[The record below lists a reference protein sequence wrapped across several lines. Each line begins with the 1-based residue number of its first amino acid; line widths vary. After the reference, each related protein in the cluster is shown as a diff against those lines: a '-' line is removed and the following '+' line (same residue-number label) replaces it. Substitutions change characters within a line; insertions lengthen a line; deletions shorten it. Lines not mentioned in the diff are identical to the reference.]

1 MGLPVR
7 AAEVRWEVCAL
18 PDHHVGAGV
27 SAWEENGLEGS
38 VPWCVCTCVWGGSSE
53 ATQSLVLRH
62 CIPAGRLPVP
72 DAFLPQSHRGDCLG
86 IWPHIL

>member
-1 MGLPVR
+1 M
-7 AAEVRWEVCAL
+7 
-18 PDHHVGAGV
+18 
-27 SAWEENGLEGS
+27 
-38 VPWCVCTCVWGGSSE
+38 CVCVWGGSSE

-86 IWPHIL
+86 IWPHILQIQGKIWQKSPPFSSLPFYLAQGKPYDLPALLPREG